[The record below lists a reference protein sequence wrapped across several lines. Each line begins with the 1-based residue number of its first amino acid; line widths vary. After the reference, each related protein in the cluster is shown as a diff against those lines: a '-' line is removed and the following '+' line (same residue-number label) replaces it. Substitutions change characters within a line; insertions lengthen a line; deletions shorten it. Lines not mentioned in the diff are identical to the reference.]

1 MITARACRPRSGR
14 SIARPC
20 RGSAP
25 CPRSLN
31 GTRTFL
37 NCRSCLPRLAP
48 SMACSRRPELEV
60 VMPALRDLQRLF
72 KDGLLA
78 DDEETV
84 LAHIAGDGLDPRA
97 RLVIYRHHV
106 LKTLTSTLESAFP
119 VVCQLV
125 DKRFFAYAADAF
137 IREHPPAGACLVEYG
152 ALFPEF
158 LEGFPPCQGH
168 PYLPDMARLEWAVHQ
183 AAQVAEVRPLD
194 RARFDA
200 IPLDDLPG
208 LRFSMDPTLSYVSS
222 PWPVDKIWRTNQ
234 EGAEPAELDLSAGG
248 TCLEV
253 RRVGDGVSVRV
264 LDPAAY
270 ALRHALAVGLML
282 EEAAAEALAVAPSFD
297 LIGAIQKLLQ
307 DRIFTDFTLST

>member
-1 MITARACRPRSGR
+1 M
-14 SIARPC
+14 
-20 RGSAP
+20 
-25 CPRSLN
+25 
-31 GTRTFL
+31 
-37 NCRSCLPRLAP
+37 LA
-48 SMACSRRPELEV
+48 LH
-60 VMPALRDLQRLF
+60 DLQRVF

-78 DDEETV
+78 DDEESV

-97 RLVIYRHHV
+97 RLAIYRHHV
-106 LKTLTSTLESAFP
+106 LTTLTATLESAFP

-137 IREHPPAGACLVEYG
+137 IRQHPPARPCLVEYG

-158 LEGFPPCQGH
+158 LEVFPPCQGH

-183 AAQVAEVRPLD
+183 AAQAAEVRPLE
-194 RARFDA
+194 RGRLDA

-208 LRFSMDPTLSYVSS
+208 LIFSMDPTISYLSS
-222 PWPVDKIWRTNQ
+222 PWPVYKIWHAHQ
-234 EGAEPAELDLSAGG
+234 EGAQPAELLDLLAGG

-253 RRVGDGVSVRV
+253 RGVGDGVSVRV

-270 ALRHALAVGLML
+270 ALRHALAVRVML
-282 EEAAAEALAVAPSFD
+282 EEAAGEALAVDPSFD

-307 DRIFTDFTLST
+307 DQILTDFTLST

>member
-1 MITARACRPRSGR
+1 
-14 SIARPC
+14 
-20 RGSAP
+20 
-25 CPRSLN
+25 
-31 GTRTFL
+31 
-37 NCRSCLPRLAP
+37 
-48 SMACSRRPELEV
+48 MACSRRPELEV
-60 VMPALRDLQRLF
+60 VMLALHDLQRVF

-97 RLVIYRHHV
+97 RLALYRHHV
-106 LKTLTSTLESAFP
+106 LTTLTATLESAFP

-137 IREHPPAGACLVEYG
+137 IRQHPPARPCLVEYG
-152 ALFPEF
+152 AIFSEF

-194 RARFDA
+194 CARFDA
-200 IPLDDLPG
+200 IPRDDLPS

-222 PWPVDKIWRTNQ
+222 PWPVDKIWRAHQ
-234 EGAEPAELDLSAGG
+234 EGAEPAELLDLSAGG

-253 RRVGDGVSVRV
+253 RGVGDGVSVRV

-270 ALRHALAVGLML
+270 ALRHALAVGVML
-282 EEAAAEALAVAPSFD
+282 EEAAGEALAVAPSFD